1 MAKRKKGSN
10 SGQRSRRGNGSRPR
24 KPVEREVVT
33 PEVHGPTEPP
43 APLPAGAESLGMPTG
58 FLSPRSLNNAP
69 AEPAP
74 AAPAAPTRGTNRGP
88 RSRPGRGSMLS
99 MSEVYEALAAILVPY
114 ALQFEA
120 EMHPRVGYCLKTKH
134 GDKSVKELNFA
145 GVQLHQDHVSFHLFL
160 LYSYPDL
167 ETALSPELRQRLQGK
182 TSFQIELGADPKL
195 FTELEDLTRQ
205 CFERFQAGGLW
216 GSVET

>member
-1 MAKRKKGSN
+1 
-10 SGQRSRRGNGSRPR
+10 
-24 KPVEREVVT
+24 
-33 PEVHGPTEPP
+33 
-43 APLPAGAESLGMPTG
+43 MPMG
-58 FLSPRSLNNAP
+58 FLSPRNLDYAP
-69 AEPAP
+69 VEPAP
-74 AAPAAPTRGTNRGP
+74 AAPTAPTRDTNREP
-88 RSRPGRGSMLS
+88 RSRAGRGSTLS

-134 GDKSVKELNFA
+134 GDRSVKELEFA

-167 ETALSPELRQRLQGK
+167 EKALSPELRQRLQGK

-195 FTELEDLTRQ
+195 FTELEELTRQ
-205 CFERFQAGGLW
+205 CFERFQTGGLW